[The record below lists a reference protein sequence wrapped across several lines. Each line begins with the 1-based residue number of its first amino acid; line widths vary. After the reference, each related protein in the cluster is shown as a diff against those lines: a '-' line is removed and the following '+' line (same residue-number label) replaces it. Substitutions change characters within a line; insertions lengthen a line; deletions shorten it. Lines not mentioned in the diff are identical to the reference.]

1 MKNLSRFFK
10 IFKIFDKN
18 RKNRAKYSK
27 IVSGRNSCPVITPD
41 LSSFFG
47 TTKMNE
53 KKPKKYKI
61 KITLDLEEIDALDD
75 LLDLYLDGDMSEDGI
90 NRGALMQIQ
99 EQVGDVM
106 SVVNRK
112 LGFTATDRDAP
123 KYLM

>member
-1 MKNLSRFFK
+1 
-10 IFKIFDKN
+10 
-18 RKNRAKYSK
+18 
-27 IVSGRNSCPVITPD
+27 
-41 LSSFFG
+41 
-47 TTKMNE
+47 MNE

>member
-1 MKNLSRFFK
+1 
-10 IFKIFDKN
+10 
-18 RKNRAKYSK
+18 
-27 IVSGRNSCPVITPD
+27 
-41 LSSFFG
+41 
-47 TTKMNE
+47 MNE

-75 LLDLYLDGDMSEDGI
+75 LLDLYLDGDMNEDGI

>member
-1 MKNLSRFFK
+1 
-10 IFKIFDKN
+10 
-18 RKNRAKYSK
+18 
-27 IVSGRNSCPVITPD
+27 
-41 LSSFFG
+41 
-47 TTKMNE
+47 MNE
-53 KKPKKYKI
+53 RKPKKYKI

-75 LLDLYLDGDMSEDGI
+75 LLDLYLDGDMNEDGI